1 MNFRGGLAASGNR
14 SRSGVASGL
23 GLLLPLDRRPG
34 NDAAALIVRD
44 WHQILDYKVTD
55 FGRCLICG
63 TPLPGRY
70 EAFTG
75 QFGRKRVPVRI
86 SAFR

>member
-1 MNFRGGLAASGNR
+1 M
-14 SRSGVASGL
+14 
-23 GLLLPLDRRPG
+23 
-34 NDAAALIVRD
+34 RD

-63 TPLPGRY
+63 TPVAGRY

-75 QFGRKRVPVRI
+75 QFGRRRVPVRI
-86 SAFR
+86 STFPKAD